1 MNTVLPEN
9 EAERLNAL
17 RRYQIL
23 DTPPEPAFDRIAEM
37 AANFFRVPMA
47 GVSLVDEDRVWFK
60 SRLGINVHQTARD
73 AGLCSSAMLSQGV
86 YYLRDAAHDERA
98 LGCSFVADLGIRF
111 YAAAP
116 LRNQEGFDLGTVWVL
131 DQQPRELASG
141 EAEMLR
147 ALAAL
152 AMNQME
158 LRLYA
163 EKVAQLEQDQRT
175 ISTQL
180 RDANERLRQS
190 EERFRDYFEEAPI
203 AYVVSSKSGI
213 IRANRTAA
221 EILGVKPEE
230 IAGFDWRSLFHDN
243 PDALRRLR
251 EVLKLVQSGD
261 EARGEELELRRKED
275 GRPLAVRWWSKSEAG
290 NYSRIMF
297 IDITEQVLLEQEN
310 RRLEE
315 RFRDYFEEAPIAYV
329 VGSEEGII
337 RGNRTAAEIFGVKPE
352 EMAGFN
358 WRSLFPDNP
367 EAQRRLREAL
377 RLVESRTDA
386 CGDRLELRRREDGR
400 PLWVQWWSTR
410 EAGKYAR
417 IMFLDMTAQVL
428 MEREKARLEA
438 HNAYLLDEIRSEQ
451 NFGDIIGASV
461 GLRKVMQQVQLVA
474 PTDATVLITGE
485 SGTGKEL
492 VARAIHEHSARSQR
506 ALVKLNCSAVP
517 EGLFESEFFGHVK
530 GAFTGALKDKPGRFE
545 LADGGTLFLDEIG
558 EVPLAMQTKLLRVLQ
573 EQELERVGD
582 TRTRKVNV
590 RIVAASNRDLKKEV
604 DEGRFRQDLFYR
616 LSVFP
621 IEVPPLRERRED
633 IGPLVAHFT
642 RQSARRMNRPEPQ
655 IGKTALD
662 QLATYHWPGN
672 VRELQNTVERAIIL
686 WQEGQL
692 TFDLPAARANENPDG
707 PATSTARAAVLTR
720 DELKRQE
727 REAIINVLKQ
737 TNGKV
742 SGPGGA
748 AELLGM
754 KPSTLA
760 SRISSLGINRR
771 TLD

>member
-1 MNTVLPEN
+1 MKPALPKN

-17 RRYQIL
+17 RQYQIL

-37 AANFFRVPMA
+37 AANFFQVPMA

-60 SRLGINVHQTARD
+60 SRIGINVPQTARD

-86 YYLRDAAHDERA
+86 YHLSDAAHDQRA
-98 LGCSFVADLGIRF
+98 LGHSFVADLGIHF

-116 LRNQEGFDLGTVWVL
+116 LRNHEGFNLGTVWVL
-131 DQQPRELASG
+131 DQKPRELAP
-141 EAEMLR
+141 EEEEMLR
-147 ALAAL
+147 TLAAL

-163 EKVAQLEQDQRT
+163 EKVARLERAERT
-175 ISTQL
+175 TGEQL
-180 RDANERLRQS
+180 REANERLRQS

-243 PDALRRLR
+243 PDAQRRLR
-251 EVLKLVQSGD
+251 EVLKLVQSGN
-261 EARGEELELRRKED
+261 EAGGEELELRRTED

-297 IDITEQVLLEQEN
+297 IDITEQVLMEQ
-310 RRLEE
+310 
-315 RFRDYFEEAPIAYV
+315 
-329 VGSEEGII
+329 
-337 RGNRTAAEIFGVKPE
+337 
-352 EMAGFN
+352 
-358 WRSLFPDNP
+358 
-367 EAQRRLREAL
+367 Q
-377 RLVESRTDA
+377 
-386 CGDRLELRRREDGR
+386 
-400 PLWVQWWSTR
+400 
-410 EAGKYAR
+410 
-417 IMFLDMTAQVL
+417 
-428 MEREKARLEA
+428 KARLEA
-438 HNAYLLDEIRSEQ
+438 QNAYLLDEIRTEQ
-451 NFGDIIGASV
+451 NFGDIVGGSS

-492 VARAIHEHSARSQR
+492 VARAIHEQSARR
-506 ALVKLNCSAVP
+506 ERPLIKLNCSAVP

-530 GAFTGALKDKPGRFE
+530 GAFTGAHKDKPGRFE

-558 EVPLAMQTKLLRVLQ
+558 EVPLAMQAKLLRVLQ

-590 RIVAASNRDLKKEV
+590 RVIAASNRNLKKEV

-633 IGPLVAHFT
+633 IAPLVANFI

-655 IGKTALD
+655 LSKAALD
-662 QLATYHWPGN
+662 RLGSYDWPGN

-686 WQEGQL
+686 WREGPL
-692 TFDLPAARANENPDG
+692 TFDLPASPSRQNTEQQSK
-707 PATSTARAAVLTR
+707 PAADAALLTR

-727 REAIINVLKQ
+727 RETIINALEQ
-737 TNGKV
+737 TKGKV

-754 KPSTLA
+754 KSSTLA

-771 TLD
+771 TLG